1 MSSIARRA
9 NSPVAEMLEW
19 LESGFPTGFRPFG
32 LAHFVHVEDYVEDS
46 TYVLRVEL
54 PGIDPE
60 RDVQLEV
67 QGDALVV
74 KGERREEK
82 KEKQRQEFRY
92 GSFHRVMTLPAGA
105 RAEEITA
112 SYQDGVLEVRIPI
125 SEETPQQAK
134 SIPITRR

>member
-1 MSSIARRA
+1 
-9 NSPVAEMLEW
+9 
-19 LESGFPTGFRPFG
+19 
-32 LAHFVHVEDYVEDS
+32 VHVEDYVEDS